1 MNWAQVTSI
10 IILIASLLLGLS
22 TSTNINYRVF
32 HNVVAISLLIIVIY
46 GIPNHLNRFTV
57 KGPYNWISWLHII
70 IFSCLIYISLLA
82 LRKWNQTRNH
92 NHNNNNSNQNH
103 NNNNNNQNQPF
114 PVRYKGNTYNISS
127 FVPQHPGGSVIN
139 KARNKDLEV
148 IWKENGVSWHNNNPR
163 VQKKLAELILL

>member
-10 IILIASLLLGLS
+10 IILMASLLLGLS

-82 LRKWNQTRNH
+82 LRKWNKTRNH
-92 NHNNNNSNQNH
+92 NHNNS
-103 NNNNNNQNQPF
+103 NQNQPF
-114 PVRYKGNTYNISS
+114 PVTYKGNTYDISS

-139 KARNKDLEV
+139 KAKNKDLEV
-148 IWKENGVSWHNNNPR
+148 IWKENGVSWHNNHPR
-163 VQKKLAELILL
+163 VQQKLAELKK